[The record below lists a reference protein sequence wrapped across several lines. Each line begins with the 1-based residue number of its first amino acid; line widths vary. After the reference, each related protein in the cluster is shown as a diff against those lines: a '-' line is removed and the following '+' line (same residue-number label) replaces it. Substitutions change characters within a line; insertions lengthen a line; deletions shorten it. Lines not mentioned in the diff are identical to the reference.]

1 MNRRLLPV
9 LTVATAAAYVL
20 TGCAATPSP
29 TASEGTNIQVVAS
42 TNVYGSIA
50 AQIGGDRVEVTSI
63 ITSLAQDPHSYEA
76 TARDRLAVQSADLLI
91 ENGGGY
97 DHFMEQLREGLD
109 IVVVTAVESSH
120 DFPGD
125 GHDDHDDNHHDDDHD
140 DDQDHHGHNHI
151 EGFNEHVWFDVHTMI
166 HVVEEIADELT
177 ELDAAGAASY
187 EAAADALIADLEKL
201 EAQTKALREE
211 FAGSA
216 VFITEPLA
224 GYLALALGLD
234 DHTPEGF
241 AESLEAGTEV
251 SPAILLEAI
260 ELIQSGQLKALI
272 SNAQTGGAETDRV
285 EAEAKSAGV
294 TVVSFTELLPDAKTY
309 AEWMQ
314 DAINSLA
321 DALRA

>member
-1 MNRRLLPV
+1 M
-9 LTVATAAAYVL
+9 ATAAAYVL
-20 TGCAATPSP
+20 TGCATTPSP
-29 TASEGTNIQVVAS
+29 TASEGTKIQVVAS
-42 TNVYGSIA
+42 TNVYGSLA
-50 AQIGGDRVEVTSI
+50 TQIGGDRVEVTSI

-109 IVVVTAVESSH
+109 IEVVTAVESSH

-125 GHDDHDDNHHDDDHD
+125 GHDDNHHDDDHD
-140 DDQDHHGHNHI
+140 DDHHGHNHI

-166 HVVEEIADELT
+166 HVVEEIADELI
-177 ELDAAGAASY
+177 ELDVAGAASY

-260 ELIQSGQLKALI
+260 ELIQSGQLKVLI